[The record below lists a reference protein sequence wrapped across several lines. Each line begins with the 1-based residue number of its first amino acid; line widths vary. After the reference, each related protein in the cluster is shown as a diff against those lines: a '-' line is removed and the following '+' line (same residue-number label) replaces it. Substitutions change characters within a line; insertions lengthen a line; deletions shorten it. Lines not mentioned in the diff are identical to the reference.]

1 MTDAAAARRSTLQ
14 RWMAKRFPATV
25 AAPLPVV
32 VQPHWRP
39 ARRARGAVLYR
50 CRTRASRWPISAP
63 LHRRRRRRR
72 RRRDGAVASCRR
84 APGGKPLRVTAR
96 PRLQAAGVAL
106 LSLCTRW
113 ILMRETVRGV
123 HPFAQKSR
131 TPTVAKECQIGLYDP
146 AEADL
151 ELFCNCWS
159 AGFLG
164 EGGRD
169 NGSVGGG
176 SHPLNGA
183 ARVAADGCTEGGLD
197 AGPCL
202 GEMGEGQFCSRL
214 QWQPCC
220 DVGPEEVIQKEGR
233 SCACADC
240 AQWCLSCVHAQTR
253 FSCKKL
259 RV

>member
-1 MTDAAAARRSTLQ
+1 
-14 RWMAKRFPATV
+14 
-25 AAPLPVV
+25 
-32 VQPHWRP
+32 
-39 ARRARGAVLYR
+39 
-50 CRTRASRWPISAP
+50 
-63 LHRRRRRRR
+63 
-72 RRRDGAVASCRR
+72 
-84 APGGKPLRVTAR
+84 
-96 PRLQAAGVAL
+96 
-106 LSLCTRW
+106 
-113 ILMRETVRGV
+113 MRETVRGV

-202 GEMGEGQFCSRL
+202 GEMGEGQFFSRL

-220 DVGPEEVIQKEGR
+220 DVGLEEVNKKKDAP
-233 SCACADC
+233 S
-240 AQWCLSCVHAQTR
+240 QWCLSCVHAQTR
-253 FSCKKL
+253 FLVKSCECESKRRTL
-259 RV
+259 LWCGCATADV